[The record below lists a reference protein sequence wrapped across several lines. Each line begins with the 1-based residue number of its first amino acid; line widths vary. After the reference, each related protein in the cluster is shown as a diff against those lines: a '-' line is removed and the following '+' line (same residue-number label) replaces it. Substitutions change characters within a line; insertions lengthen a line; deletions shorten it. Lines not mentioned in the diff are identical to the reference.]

1 MATLISGD
9 TLSLNNLAGANGV
22 TQNSNVS
29 LGTIKGGSPS
39 GGDNITLSSFAV
51 DSIDSMSGFTYAVES
66 TTETYT
72 IGSTG
77 GGSNFGTHNA
87 VYSGN
92 VTWTIPVGSKISLNT
107 NSGLSATFDVAAM
120 DNSDGILDGAITHT
134 IRGVFADGY
143 NDHIGA
149 DNGYGVNKDKPVY
162 SIDTYD
168 GNTTGL
174 CLTSDTP
181 IKLAD
186 GTSIEIGE
194 AEEGMKL
201 QGYSLNELS
210 NFGDAEYMNWN
221 TSELGQ
227 SETEVEVE
235 NVVFSFA
242 SKYYDINNG
251 DVKCTS
257 EHPFLVLEGGEYR
270 FKRTHLLSEG
280 DVLIKVK
287 YDNNDNSKIEEVT
300 IESIEVVEEDVEI
313 VSLDVSNTDTY
324 IANGYI
330 THNKGTNSHSDFDG
344 PTAPTSVSYSHPNLS
359 WSGGTADTDS
369 GGITGYDIQVDNNSD
384 FSSPLIDETNWNA
397 TTMQLSG
404 NIAAG
409 TYYARVRNIQSG
421 LRSPYTTVGGNNTAI
436 TVAAWPA

>member
-1 MATLISGD
+1 MATLSSGD

-39 GGDNITLSSFAV
+39 AGDNITLSSFAV

-77 GGSNFGTHNA
+77 GGSNFASKNA
-87 VYSGN
+87 SYSGN
-92 VTWTIPVGSKISLNT
+92 VAWSVPVGSKISLNT
-107 NSGLSATFDVAAM
+107 NSGLSATFNVAAM

-134 IRGVFADGY
+134 IRGNFADGY
-143 NDHIGA
+143 NDHIGSG
-149 DNGYGVNKDKPVY
+149 NGYGVNKDKTVY

-181 IKLAD
+181 VTVEN
-186 GTSIEIGE
+186 GQFIEIGDV
-194 AEEGMKL
+194 EEGMKL
-201 QGYSLNELS
+201 QGYSFLGLGD
-210 NFGDAEYMNWN
+210 FGDTKYMEWN
-221 TSELGQ
+221 STELK
-227 SETEVEVE
+227 EEKVTVEVE

-257 EHPFLVLEGGEYR
+257 EHPFLVLEGGQYR

-287 YDNNDNSKIEEVT
+287 NDNIEEVT

-330 THNKGTNSHSDFDG
+330 THNKGTNSHTDFDG

>member
-1 MATLISGD
+1 MATLSSGD

-29 LGTIKGGSPS
+29 LGTIKGGSP
-39 GGDNITLSSFAV
+39 GAGDTITLSSFAV
-51 DSIDSMSGFTYAVES
+51 DSIGSLSGFTYAVES

-72 IGSTG
+72 ISSSG

-120 DNSDGILDGAITHT
+120 DNSDGVLDTQITHT

-143 NDHIGA
+143 NDHIGSS
-149 DNGYGVNKDKPVY
+149 DGYGVNKDKTVY

-181 IKLAD
+181 IVMSN
-186 GTSIEIGE
+186 GQFIEIGDV
-194 AEEGMKL
+194 EEGMKL
-201 QGYSLNELS
+201 RGYSLYGL
-210 NFGDAEYMNWN
+210 GDFEDSEYMQWSSND
-221 TSELGQ
+221 LGA
-227 SETEVEVE
+227 EKVEVEVE
-235 NVVFSFA
+235 NAIFSFA

-257 EHPFLVLEGGEYR
+257 EHPFLVLEGGEYK
-270 FKRTHLLSEG
+270 FKRAHLLNEG
-280 DVLIKVK
+280 DTLIKG
-287 YDNNDNSKIEEVT
+287 NNTLIEEVT
-300 IESIEVVEEDVEI
+300 IKKIEVIEEDVEI

-330 THNKGTNSHSDFDG
+330 THNKGTNSHTDFDG
-344 PTAPTSVSYSHPNLS
+344 PTAPTSVAYSHPNLS

-369 GGITGYDIQVDNNSD
+369 SGITAYDVQVDNNSN
-384 FSSPLIDETNWNA
+384 FSSPLINETNWNA
-397 TTMQLSG
+397 TSMQLSG

-409 TYYARVRNIQSG
+409 TYYARVRNVQSG
-421 LRSPYTTVGGNNTAI
+421 LRSSFTTVGGNNTAI
-436 TVAAWPA
+436 SVASWPA